1 MVVLLI
7 LATLGGMFAW
17 YKRNQQLKK
26 LALGNPLIA
35 TGLKKEAIA
44 RNIQAFGEIIKNER
58 IEGTETV
65 KVYEHIVKDVL
76 NNAETYEKNEF
87 DRVREAIEKLRV
99 TMVINSN
106 VGMKAQN
113 QMIKLR
119 EDAHESLEKAE
130 ALRVF

>member
-26 LALGNPLIA
+26 LALGNPLMAPGLEEEDIA
-35 TGLKKEAIA
+35 Q
-44 RNIQAFGEIIKNER
+44 NIRAFRDDMKNER

-65 KVYEHIVKDVL
+65 KVYKHIIKDVL
-76 NNAETYEKNEF
+76 NNAEKYEEGEF
-87 DRVREAIEKLRV
+87 DHVMKALEKLRV

-119 EDAHESLEKAE
+119 EDAHKSLEKAKT
-130 ALRVF
+130 LRMG